1 MNGYLMQEQQW
12 IPGEDLFV
20 ESFSS
25 ENSYGVVFEDD
36 GQTAYFYAVE
46 KDKEGAG
53 LRVLDA
59 LHIQETGDEQEED
72 EDMDDEDMADGDEA
86 DEDVADGDGDEV
98 DEDEADGDGDEADD
112 DVAHGDDDDGNEEDD
127 DEADDGNIADTVDRR
142 REPEINGNVADGK
155 PPGGLPAN
163 KLQIVWSNDWM
174 KCALVIDGFCH
185 ALFNFETHG
194 GYNINEFPPPNE
206 FWTQG
211 DRKLSDDMMRQ
222 LF

>member
-20 ESFSS
+20 ESFSP

-59 LHIQETGDEQEED
+59 LHIQETGDEPEED
-72 EDMDDEDMADGDEA
+72 EDMDDEPGEGLA
-86 DEDVADGDGDEV
+86 DEDVADGDDE
-98 DEDEADGDGDEADD
+98 GGNTADD
-112 DVAHGDDDDGNEEDD
+112 SGDDGNT
-127 DEADDGNIADTVDRR
+127 ADDADSEEEQEVD
-142 REPEINGNVADGK
+142 GNVADGQ
-155 PPGGLPAN
+155 PPGGVKPN
-163 KLQIVWSNDWM
+163 RLQIVWSNDWM
-174 KCALVIDGFCH
+174 KSALVIDGFCH
-185 ALFNFETHG
+185 ALFDFEAHG

>member
-12 IPGEDLFV
+12 IPGEDLFI
-20 ESFSS
+20 ESFSP

-46 KDKEGAG
+46 KDKEGTG

-59 LHIQETGDEQEED
+59 LHIQET
-72 EDMDDEDMADGDEA
+72 DMEKGIDGNLADGNLVE
-86 DEDVADGDGDEV
+86 
-98 DEDEADGDGDEADD
+98 
-112 DVAHGDDDDGNEEDD
+112 GNLAE
-127 DEADDGNIADTVDRR
+127 GNLA
-142 REPEINGNVADGK
+142 E
-155 PPGGLPAN
+155 AN
-163 KLQIVWSNDWM
+163 KKPNRLLIVWSRDWL
-174 KCALVIDGFCH
+174 KSALVIDGFCH
-185 ALFNFETHG
+185 ALFDFEAKS

-211 DRKLSDDMMRQ
+211 NRKLSDELMRK

>member
-20 ESFSS
+20 ESFSP

-59 LHIQETGDEQEED
+59 LHIQETGDEDELEED
-72 EDMDDEDMADGDEA
+72 VADDDDVDGDE
-86 DEDVADGDGDEV
+86 EDGDDGDGDE
-98 DEDEADGDGDEADD
+98 EDG
-112 DVAHGDDDDGNEEDD
+112 EDD
-127 DEADDGNIADTVDRR
+127 EGNIADEADTGEDP
-142 REPEINGNVADGK
+142 EIPEINGNVADGK
-155 PPGGLPAN
+155 PPGGLPPN

-194 GYNINEFPPPNE
+194 GYNINEFPPPNQI
-206 FWTQG
+206 WTQG

>member
-20 ESFSS
+20 ESFSP

-59 LHIQETGDEQEED
+59 LHIQETGDEPEED
-72 EDMDDEDMADGDEA
+72 EDLADEELADEELADEDPA
-86 DEDVADGDGDEV
+86 DEDVADGD
-98 DEDEADGDGDEADD
+98 
-112 DVAHGDDDDGNEEDD
+112 DDDGNVAD
-127 DEADDGNIADTVDRR
+127 DEGDSEE
-142 REPEINGNVADGK
+142 EPEINGNVADGK

-185 ALFNFETHG
+185 ALFDFEAKG
-194 GYNINEFPPPNE
+194 GYNINEFPPPNQ

-211 DRKLSDDMMRQ
+211 DRKLNDDMMRQ

>member
-20 ESFSS
+20 ESFSP

-59 LHIQETGDEQEED
+59 LHIQETGDEPEED
-72 EDMDDEDMADGDEA
+72 EDPGDDPGDEPGEDPA
-86 DEDVADGDGDEV
+86 DEDVADGDV
-98 DEDEADGDGDEADD
+98 ADGDDDEGNVADD
-112 DVAHGDDDDGNEEDD
+112 D
-127 DEADDGNIADTVDRR
+127 ADDADSEE
-142 REPEINGNVADGK
+142 EPEINGNVADGQ
-155 PPGGLPAN
+155 PPGGVKPN
-163 KLQIVWSNDWM
+163 RLQIVWSNDWM

-185 ALFNFETHG
+185 ALFDFEAHG